1 EIHPTAFRTSDNKY
15 LVVTAGNKDY
25 TKLYYKP
32 LVPEDGSKME
42 KLVEFIGYSASIV
55 DNYKDDF
62 YILTNFDAPNG
73 RVMRISPN
81 SIDVGL
87 WEEIIPESDIIKD
100 RVYSIGGKFFAR
112 RRKNGDAIITAFDS
126 SGKKLNEFVFNGAGI
141 LDGLMGR
148 PDYKDVLFSYRSLY
162 LPSTV
167 FKLVPQ

>member
-1 EIHPTAFRTSDNKY
+1 KGYLSENKISIPNALFYHKAGTHPKEDIVVYYDEFNPEIHPTAFRTSDNKY

-87 WEEIIPESDIIKD
+87 WEEIIPESDIIKY

-112 RRKNGDAIITAFDS
+112 GRKNGDAII
-126 SGKKLNEFVFNGAGI
+126 
-141 LDGLMGR
+141 
-148 PDYKDVLFSYRSLY
+148 
-162 LPSTV
+162 
-167 FKLVPQ
+167 